1 MANFCF
7 AGIRN
12 FIYSSFLHWEK
23 NNTFAAVAKV
33 LSERDFRGVCSEA
46 A

>member
-12 FIYSSFLHWEK
+12 FIYSSFLHWKK

-33 LSERDFRGVCSEA
+33 LSERDFRGVCSETT
-46 A
+46 